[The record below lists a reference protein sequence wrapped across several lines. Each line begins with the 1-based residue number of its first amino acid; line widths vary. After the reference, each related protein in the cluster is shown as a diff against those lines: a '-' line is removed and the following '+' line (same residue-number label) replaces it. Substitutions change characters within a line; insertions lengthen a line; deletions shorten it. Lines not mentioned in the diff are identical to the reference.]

1 VGVGADGDPERP
13 PRGDGARG
21 EAAERR
27 AAGDPAEARRGT
39 APADPAE
46 ARSGTAP
53 ADPAEPGR
61 PSHDVVGDLIGTR
74 GRIAVG
80 VVFFVLYT
88 LTFGLRGNLLAGLVG
103 GALGGVVFFLLLKEA
118 EERRRRRHR
127 GQ

>member
-1 VGVGADGDPERP
+1 VGVGAGGDPERP
-13 PRGDGARG
+13 GEPPETRG
-21 EAAERR
+21 EG
-27 AAGDPAEARRGT
+27 AAG
-39 APADPAE
+39 
-46 ARSGTAP
+46 
-53 ADPAEPGR
+53 EPDR

-103 GALGGVVFFLLLKEA
+103 GALGGIVFFLLLKEA

-127 GQ
+127 HQ